1 MTASIDINE
10 AKAILK
16 ETYKAIQTVQENL
29 AYLSQI
35 LNQPPQLI
43 QQQQP
48 QASIGTV
55 EEVRMLFPK
64 DLNALLIFEDK
75 PDYVVV
81 KPKHFLGS
89 EYFAKIANIV
99 RSIGGEYISL
109 GRDSHFRVYKS
120 CSPISEA
127 IR

>member
-1 MTASIDINE
+1 MTASIDIYE

-35 LNQPPQLI
+35 LNQPQPQLI

-64 DLNALLIFEDK
+64 DLDAQLIFEDK

-89 EYFAKIANIV
+89 EYFAKTANIV
-99 RSIGGEYISL
+99 RGIGGEYVSL

-120 CSPISEA
+120 
-127 IR
+127 RRT

>member
-1 MTASIDINE
+1 MPDNDILFE

-35 LNQPPQLI
+35 LNQPPQPI

-48 QASIGTV
+48 QASHNTV

-64 DLNALLIFEDK
+64 DLDALLIFEDK

-81 KPKHFLGS
+81 KPNHFLGS
-89 EYFAKIANIV
+89 EYFAKTANTV
-99 RSIGGEYISL
+99 RSIGGEYVSL